1 MATTL
6 FIVGIFLLILA
17 FDVWVWRMLG
27 IDATITRVTQRAAE
41 HVPLLPYLLAFAM
54 GALFG
59 HLFL

>member
-1 MATTL
+1 
-6 FIVGIFLLILA
+6 
-17 FDVWVWRMLG
+17 VWRMLG

-59 HLFL
+59 HFFL